1 MRSTSASGATGRGCA
16 ASQTFPGHSAAAATR
31 EPACRVVAID
41 QGTTG
46 TRCIVFDAAGRP
58 LATAY
63 AEHRQSTPRP
73 GWLEHDPDE
82 IWTTTARVVTEA
94 LGRTASA
101 GASERPGAPS
111 EALLAAV
118 GVTNQRETVV
128 VWDRGT
134 GHPIYP
140 AIVWQDTRTREACD
154 ALIRDGAAEMI
165 RARTGLP
172 VATYFSATKLAWI
185 FDHVPGAR
193 AHAERGDLC
202 AGTMDT
208 WLIWRL
214 TGGPDGGAHVTDPTN
229 ASRTMLMDL
238 RARAWD
244 PELLDLF
251 RIPPAI
257 LPEIR
262 ASSAHYGA
270 TRGDGPLGA
279 AVAVCGALG
288 DQQAALVGQACYRPG
303 DAKNTYGTGCFLLQ
317 HTGAEPTHSTAGLVS
332 TVAYAIPPHAAY
344 ALEGSIAIAGAAVQW
359 LRDDLGLIHTAEETG
374 ALAASV
380 PDTGGAYFV
389 PAFSG
394 LFAPYWDMTA
404 RGVIVGLTR
413 YVTRAHLVRATLE
426 AICYQTRDVVEAMQ
440 RETGLR
446 LAALRVDGGASRNDV
461 LMQLQADL
469 LGLPV
474 VRASI
479 PETTALGAAYAAGL
493 AQGVWD
499 SLDAAGQRSTAGRT
513 FEPAMPAEEREA
525 RYAGWRRAVERARG
539 WVEGPH

>member
-1 MRSTSASGATGRGCA
+1 M
-16 ASQTFPGHSAAAATR
+16 
-31 EPACRVVAID
+31 PARIAAID

-46 TRCIVFDAAGRP
+46 TRCIVFDDRGRP
-58 LATAY
+58 LAGAY
-63 AEHRQSTPRP
+63 AEHRQSAPYP
-73 GWLEHDPDE
+73 GWLEHDPEE
-82 IWTTTARVVTEA
+82 IWAATCRVVAEA
-94 LGRTASA
+94 LDRAA
-101 GASERPGAPS
+101 PPGGPLS
-111 EALLAAV
+111 AV
-118 GVTNQRETVV
+118 GITNQRETVV
-128 VWDRGT
+128 VWERAT
-134 GHPIYP
+134 GRPVYP
-140 AIVWQDTRTREACD
+140 AIVWQDTRTRDACA
-154 ALIRDGAAEMI
+154 ALVRDGSAETI
-165 RARTGLP
+165 RERTGLP

-185 FDHVPGAR
+185 LDHVSGAR
-193 AHAERGDLC
+193 ARAERGELC
-202 AGTMDT
+202 AGTIDA

-214 TGGPDGGAHVTDPTN
+214 TGGPDGGAHVTDATN

-238 RARAWD
+238 RARTWAED
-244 PELLDLF
+244 LLEMF

-262 ASSAHYGA
+262 ASSARYGE
-270 TRGDGPLGA
+270 TRRDGPFRE
-279 AVAVCGALG
+279 AVTVCAALG

-317 HTGAEPTHSTAGLVS
+317 HTGAEPARSAAGLVS
-332 TVAYAIPPHAAY
+332 TVAYVLPPDAAY

-359 LRDDLGLIHTAEETG
+359 LRDDLGLIRTAEETA

-404 RGVIVGLTR
+404 RGAIVGLTR

-446 LAALRVDGGASRNDV
+446 LSALRVDGGASRNDV

-469 LGLPV
+469 LGFPI
-474 VRASI
+474 VRAAVG
-479 PETTALGAAYAAGL
+479 ETTALGAAYAAGL
-493 AQGVWD
+493 AQGVWE
-499 SLDAAGQRSTAGRT
+499 SIEAAGAGWAADRT
-513 FEPAMPAEEREA
+513 FRPAISAAERDE
-525 RYAGWRRAVERARG
+525 RYAGWRRAVDRARG
-539 WVEGPH
+539 WTKGAQP

>member
-1 MRSTSASGATGRGCA
+1 MTGATAGAG
-16 ASQTFPGHSAAAATR
+16 GGSAGAR
-31 EPACRVVAID
+31 IVAID

-46 TRCIVFDAAGRP
+46 TRCIVFDGAGRP
-58 LATAY
+58 LAAAY
-63 AEHRQSTPRP
+63 VEHRQSAPRP
-73 GWLEHDPDE
+73 GWLEHDPEE
-82 IWTTTARVVTEA
+82 IWTATARVVAEA
-94 LGRTASA
+94 RARA
-101 GASERPGAPS
+101 GAGSAPPRPAV
-111 EALLAAV
+111 AAV
-118 GVTNQRETVV
+118 GITNQRETVV
-128 VWDRGT
+128 VWDRRT
-134 GHPIYP
+134 GRPIYP
-140 AIVWQDTRTREACD
+140 AIVWQDTRTRGACD
-154 ALIRDGAAEMI
+154 ALIRDGAAETI
-165 RARTGLP
+165 RSRTGLP

-185 FDHVPGAR
+185 LDEVPGAR
-193 AHAERGDLC
+193 SRAERGDLC
-202 AGTMDT
+202 AGTVDA

-214 TGGPDGGAHVTDPTN
+214 TGGPDGGVHVTDPTN

-238 RARAWD
+238 RTRAWD
-244 PELLDLF
+244 PELLERF
-251 RIPPAI
+251 HVPPAV

-262 ASSAHYGA
+262 SSSERYGV
-270 TRGDGPLGA
+270 TRRDGPFGE
-279 AVAVCGALG
+279 AVAVSGALG

-317 HTGAEPTHSTAGLVS
+317 HTGAEPARSAAGLVS
-332 TVAYAIPPHAAY
+332 TVAYAFPSQVAY

-359 LRDDLGLIHTAEETG
+359 LRDDLGIIRTAEETAG
-374 ALAASV
+374 LAASV

-404 RGVIVGLTR
+404 RGAIVGLTR

-426 AICYQTRDVVEAMQ
+426 AICYQTRDVVDAMQ
-440 RETGLR
+440 RDTGLR

-479 PETTALGAAYAAGL
+479 GETTALGAAYAAGL
-493 AQGVWD
+493 AEGVWE
-499 SLDAAGQRSTAGRT
+499 SLEAAGRSWAADRT
-513 FEPAMPAEEREA
+513 FEPAIPAAEREE

-539 WVEGPH
+539 WAEEANS